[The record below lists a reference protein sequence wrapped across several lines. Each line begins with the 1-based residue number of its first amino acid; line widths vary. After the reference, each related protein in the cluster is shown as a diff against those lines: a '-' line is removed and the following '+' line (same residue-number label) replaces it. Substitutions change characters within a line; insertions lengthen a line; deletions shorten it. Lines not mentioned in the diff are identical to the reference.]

1 MGERDIGREILEG
14 IREIESFR
22 SGEGSPLRTRRLE
35 EPSSPVE
42 IRERLGL
49 SQEAFASLTGVSVR
63 TVQDWE
69 QGRRTP
75 RGPARSLL
83 RVAEQFPEVFVALR

>member
-1 MGERDIGREILEG
+1 MSERDIGQEILDG
-14 IREIESFR
+14 IREIKAFKR
-22 SGEGSPLRTRRLE
+22 GDGGELRTRRLE
-35 EPSSPVE
+35 EPSSPGE
-42 IRERLGL
+42 IRESLGL
-49 SQEAFASLTGVSVR
+49 SQEAFASLMGVSAR

-69 QGRRTP
+69 QGRRKP